1 MSLFSATETKDWVWF
16 EDVLAY
22 DNARLPQA
30 LIQTGLTTH
39 TPPYVEVG
47 LRSLRWL
54 MSLQTTSSG
63 YFRPVGTKSFG
74 RLRQKPEAFDQ
85 QPVEASATISACL
98 AAWRAD
104 DGAEWPTE
112 AMRAFGWF
120 LGENDLQ
127 TALID
132 PDTGSCSDGLHP
144 DRPNENKG
152 AESVLSYLLGLVEIR
167 QFKRADCDG
176 PNETCI
182 QIDRQRRQSRDP
194 TSNRSQGASL
204 SQSQFLNRQSLY
216 LRPDP
221 ARVVV
226 RPFKPATEPRDLNP
240 TDKIRANHI
249 VDRVLR
255 LDAEAAAQQLS
266 DVLENF
272 EGRHRNLLDIFETRA
287 AEMEDAFEPHAELNK
302 TQRRLIGAYF
312 LHEYSFE
319 ASALFNPSI
328 VRHPDQTGAPENGCR
343 FILSL
348 RAVGEGHISS
358 LTFRSGTI
366 AADGSVAV
374 DPTARLASVPKVRS
388 RTSRPNGD
396 DVEVV
401 FRPDEELSERVIFP
415 ITDAQSNGIEDA
427 RFVEFN
433 DDARKTFYATY
444 TAYSG
449 RAIRSELLETT
460 DFRSFRMTPLGGS
473 AARNKG
479 MALFPRKIDG
489 RYAMIG
495 RQDNENLYLIY
506 SDDLY
511 TWDGGQSIL
520 QPEYPWE
527 FVQIGNCGSPIELD
541 DCWLLL
547 THGVGPVRKYSIG
560 AVLLD
565 KKDPS
570 KVLARS
576 REPLV
581 RPEPTEREG
590 YVPNVVYTC
599 GAMRHARSDHLAL
612 RDI

>member
-1 MSLFSATETKDWVWF
+1 M
-16 EDVLAY
+16 
-22 DNARLPQA
+22 
-30 LIQTGLTTH
+30 
-39 TPPYVEVG
+39 
-47 LRSLRWL
+47 
-54 MSLQTTSSG
+54 
-63 YFRPVGTKSFG
+63 
-74 RLRQKPEAFDQ
+74 
-85 QPVEASATISACL
+85 
-98 AAWRAD
+98 
-104 DGAEWPTE
+104 
-112 AMRAFGWF
+112 
-120 LGENDLQ
+120 
-127 TALID
+127 
-132 PDTGSCSDGLHP
+132 
-144 DRPNENKG
+144 
-152 AESVLSYLLGLVEIR
+152 
-167 QFKRADCDG
+167 
-176 PNETCI
+176 
-182 QIDRQRRQSRDP
+182 
-194 TSNRSQGASL
+194 
-204 SQSQFLNRQSLY
+204 SQSKFVNRQSLY

-240 TDKIRANHI
+240 TDKVRANRI

-255 LDAEAAAQQLS
+255 LDAEAAAQQLNE
-266 DVLENF
+266 VLENF
-272 EGRHRNLLDIFETRA
+272 AGRHRNLLEIFESRA
-287 AEMEDAFEPHAELNK
+287 ADMEDALEPHAQLTK
-302 TQRRLIGAYF
+302 TQRGLIGAYF
-312 LHEYSFE
+312 LNEYSFE

-328 VRHPDQTGAPENGCR
+328 VRHPDQTGAPEHGCR

-348 RAVGEGHISS
+348 RAVGEGHVSS

-366 AADGSVAV
+366 AADGSVSV
-374 DPTARLASVPKVRS
+374 DPTARLASVPTIRS
-388 RTSRPNGD
+388 RTAKANGD
-396 DVEVV
+396 DVEVI
-401 FRPDEELSERVIFP
+401 FGPNEELSERVIFP

-433 DDARKTFYATY
+433 DNGQKTFYATY

-449 RAIRSELLETT
+449 RAIRSELLATT
-460 DFRSFRMTPLGGS
+460 DFQSFRMTPLGG
-473 AARNKG
+473 AASHNKG

-511 TWDGGQSIL
+511 SWDGGRSIL

-547 THGVGPVRKYSIG
+547 IHGVGPVRKYSIG

-581 RPEPTEREG
+581 YPEPTEREG

-599 GAMRHARSDHLAL
+599 GAMRHRDLIILPYAVSDTFSNFATITIAGLMQAVAS
-612 RDI
+612 